1 MGSVKKAFS
10 EHSLSLVQIGR
21 EKQGHY
27 PPKCWVFGALSELFD
42 ICGLPYSPLKSL
54 PFSRVEDQQ
63 LQTCVSKC
71 TLRLCEWSSFG
82 YEFMFFPK
90 RHHPVQFFL

>member
-27 PPKCWVFGALSELFD
+27 PLKCWVFGALSELFD
-42 ICGLPYSPLKSL
+42 ICGLPLLLPNHFSLAGLKRQRPTSVSKSKVRWL
-54 PFSRVEDQQ
+54 VRVEQSLDVD
-63 LQTCVSKC
+63 L
-71 TLRLCEWSSFG
+71 E
-82 YEFMFFPK
+82 
-90 RHHPVQFFL
+90 FFLRGI